1 MLVPVPRAVPGG
13 GNRSAA
19 PGARSGQVTQI
30 GARPLRDAEL
40 LTWCEELV
48 EAVFS
53 GLAPAV
59 PDA

>member
-1 MLVPVPRAVPGG
+1 VPRAVPGG
-13 GNRSAA
+13 SQGQAA
-19 PGARSGQVTQI
+19 TGARSGQVTAI
-30 GARPLRDAEL
+30 GARPLRDQEL

-53 GLAPAV
+53 GLGPAV